1 MIFNNFYFI
10 FLFLPITL
18 FLFYNNRLKES
29 RSLILITA
37 SFIFYGLNGLE
48 HVFILFFD
56 ILWVYIF
63 TSLKNFR
70 NNKSLLI
77 ACIAIP
83 CLNLFYY
90 KYLGFLFNDILNI
103 NLPEDG
109 KTFSLFSNIILPA
122 GISFFTF
129 QLISF
134 SVDKFKNDIK
144 ENLSLEKL
152 FLYISFFPQLVA
164 GPIVRYSNVKKI
176 ITNIKIFKLENKNLK
191 ISLIYII
198 YGLFLKVVLADG
210 LANFINP
217 LKSDMEILSII
228 PCLYIIFAYSFQ
240 IYFDFYGYSLIALG
254 LGKLFGFNLPQN
266 FNNPYKTLNPKE
278 FWKCWHITLSN
289 WIKDYIYIPLGGK
302 EKYLRN
308 IFLIF
313 LFCGLWHGA
322 GFNFIIWGLFHGFY
336 IIIYKTLQK
345 KWDNL
350 HDSIQIFLNF
360 FIVSFVWTLFLFDF
374 PDLKNFFSN
383 FFKFHDN
390 GLFTISFFMW
400 LFLIFC
406 YFFIFKFDFEKFI
419 RNKEILNKNQKIIG
433 IVMAII
439 FFITLTFL
447 GNSGDFIYFKF

>member
-1 MIFNNFYFI
+1 MIFNNFHFI

-18 FLFYNNRLKES
+18 FLFYNNLLKEF
-29 RSLILITA
+29 RSSILILA
-37 SFIFYGLNGLE
+37 SFFFYGLNGLE

-63 TSLKNFR
+63 TSLKDFR
-70 NNKSLLI
+70 NNKALLI
-77 ACIAIP
+77 GCIFIP

-90 KYLGFLFNDILNI
+90 KYLGFLLDDILNI
-103 NLPEDG
+103 DLSQHE
-109 KTFSLFSNIILPA
+109 KTFSLFNNIILPA

-129 QLISF
+129 QLIAF

-164 GPIVRYSNVKKI
+164 GPIVRYSSVKNI
-176 ITNIKIFKLENKNLK
+176 ITNIKIFKLKKINLK

-217 LKSDMEILSII
+217 IKHDMEILSII
-228 PCLYIIFAYSFQ
+228 SCLYIIFAYSFQ

-254 LGKLFGFNLPQN
+254 LGKLFGFDLPQN
-266 FNNPYKTLNPKE
+266 FNNPYRTFNPRE

-308 IFLIF
+308 IFFIF

-336 IIIYKTLQK
+336 ILIYKLLQK
-345 KWDNL
+345 NWDNL
-350 HDSIQIFLNF
+350 NQNFQIFLNF
-360 FIVSFVWTLFLFDF
+360 SIVSFAWTLFLFDF
-374 PDLKNFFSN
+374 SDLKNFFSN
-383 FFKFHDN
+383 FFKFN
-390 GLFTISFFMW
+390 NNEFFTINFFMW

-406 YFFIFKFDFEKFI
+406 YFVVFKFDFEKFI
-419 RNKEILNKNQKIIG
+419 KKLDILKKYPKIIG
-433 IVMAII
+433 ASMGIV
-439 FFITLTFL
+439 FFITLIFL
-447 GNSGDFIYFKF
+447 GDSGDFIYFKF

>member
-18 FLFYNNRLKES
+18 FLFYNNLLKEF
-29 RSLILITA
+29 RSSILILA
-37 SFIFYGLNGLE
+37 SFFFYGLNGLE

-63 TSLKNFR
+63 TSLKDFR
-70 NNKSLLI
+70 NNKALLI
-77 ACIAIP
+77 GCIFIP

-90 KYLGFLFNDILNI
+90 KYLGFLFDDILNI
-103 NLPEDG
+103 NLSQHE
-109 KTFSLFSNIILPA
+109 KTFSLFNNIILPA

-129 QLISF
+129 QLIAF

-164 GPIVRYSNVKKI
+164 GPIVRYSSVKNI
-176 ITNIKIFKLENKNLK
+176 ITNIKIFKLKKINLK

-217 LKSDMEILSII
+217 IKHDIEILSVI

-254 LGKLFGFNLPQN
+254 LGKLFGFDLPQN
-266 FNNPYKTLNPKE
+266 FNNPYRTFNPRE

-308 IFLIF
+308 ILFIF

-336 IIIYKTLQK
+336 IIIYKLLQK
-345 KWDNL
+345 NWDNL
-350 HDSIQIFLNF
+350 NQNFQIFLNF
-360 FIVSFVWTLFLFDF
+360 SIVSFAWTLFLFDF
-374 PDLKNFFSN
+374 SDLKNFFSS
-383 FFKFHDN
+383 FFKFN
-390 GLFTISFFMW
+390 NNEFFTINFFMW

-406 YFFIFKFDFEKFI
+406 YFVVFKFDFEKI
-419 RNKEILNKNQKIIG
+419 IKKLEILKKYPKIIG
-433 IVMAII
+433 ASMGIV
-439 FFITLTFL
+439 FFITLIFL
-447 GNSGDFIYFKF
+447 GDSGDFIYFKF

>member
-18 FLFYNNRLKES
+18 FLFYNNLLKEF
-29 RSLILITA
+29 RSSILILA
-37 SFIFYGLNGLE
+37 SFFFYGLNGLE

-63 TSLKNFR
+63 TSLKDFR
-70 NNKSLLI
+70 NNKALLI
-77 ACIAIP
+77 GCIFIP

-90 KYLGFLFNDILNI
+90 KYLGFLFDDILNI
-103 NLPEDG
+103 NLSQHE
-109 KTFSLFSNIILPA
+109 KTFSLFNNIILPA

-129 QLISF
+129 QLIAF

-164 GPIVRYSNVKKI
+164 GPIVRYSSVKNI
-176 ITNIKIFKLENKNLK
+176 ITNIKIFKLKKINLK

-210 LANFINP
+210 LANVINP
-217 LKSDMEILSII
+217 IKHDMEILSVI

-254 LGKLFGFNLPQN
+254 LGKLFGFDLPQN
-266 FNNPYKTLNPKE
+266 FNNPYRTLNPRE

-308 IFLIF
+308 IFFIF

-336 IIIYKTLQK
+336 IIIYKLLQK
-345 KWDNL
+345 NWDNL
-350 HDSIQIFLNF
+350 NQNFQIFLNF
-360 FIVSFVWTLFLFDF
+360 SIVSFAWTLFLFDF
-374 PDLKNFFSN
+374 SDLKNFFSN
-383 FFKFHDN
+383 FFKFN
-390 GLFTISFFMW
+390 NNEFFTINFFMW

-406 YFFIFKFDFEKFI
+406 YFVVFKFDFEKI
-419 RNKEILNKNQKIIG
+419 IKKLEILKKYPKIIG
-433 IVMAII
+433 ASMGIV
-439 FFITLTFL
+439 FFITLIFL
-447 GNSGDFIYFKF
+447 GDSGDFIYFKF

>member
-164 GPIVRYSNVKKI
+164 GPIVRYSNVKK
-176 ITNIKIFKLENKNLK
+176 
-191 ISLIYII
+191 
-198 YGLFLKVVLADG
+198 
-210 LANFINP
+210 
-217 LKSDMEILSII
+217 
-228 PCLYIIFAYSFQ
+228 
-240 IYFDFYGYSLIALG
+240 
-254 LGKLFGFNLPQN
+254 
-266 FNNPYKTLNPKE
+266 
-278 FWKCWHITLSN
+278 
-289 WIKDYIYIPLGGK
+289 
-302 EKYLRN
+302 
-308 IFLIF
+308 
-313 LFCGLWHGA
+313 
-322 GFNFIIWGLFHGFY
+322 
-336 IIIYKTLQK
+336 
-345 KWDNL
+345 
-350 HDSIQIFLNF
+350 
-360 FIVSFVWTLFLFDF
+360 
-374 PDLKNFFSN
+374 
-383 FFKFHDN
+383 
-390 GLFTISFFMW
+390 
-400 LFLIFC
+400 
-406 YFFIFKFDFEKFI
+406 
-419 RNKEILNKNQKIIG
+419 
-433 IVMAII
+433 
-439 FFITLTFL
+439 
-447 GNSGDFIYFKF
+447 